1 MSVIADDLEDGIS
14 SHNLEADVSLQ
25 TVQLMSRVRSRL
37 PVKGL
42 TRRVYGIL
50 CHCNSSRIDCLFI
63 DGQQFGYLDI
73 VEIAVIRRLISYKVL
88 HDVTYIYEIDILE
101 SEVVCR
107 NSVPRARTR
116 F

>member
-14 SHNLEADVSLQ
+14 SRNLEADVSLQ

-50 CHCNSSRIDCLFI
+50 CVIVIPVGLTVFSLMGNSSAI
-63 DGQQFGYLDI
+63 
-73 VEIAVIRRLISYKVL
+73 LISL
-88 HDVTYIYEIDILE
+88 R
-101 SEVVCR
+101 SQ
-107 NSVPRARTR
+107 
-116 F
+116 